1 MIRRGAGSYA
11 YRTPGPD
18 PGRVVLGGT
27 AESGVGFCAQVPMIF
42 EDFPGW
48 QSARGARAVGPR
60 PEPEAL
66 RSAYLELLKLCL
78 CDLGGTSTASVGK
91 TDDGGVMSR
100 ELTGEDLR
108 LRAAGM
114 DWPLQGL
121 TMVGLNRLDDLE
133 WCVEGVV
140 REDVEG
146 DLIEAG
152 AWRGGASILMRATLD
167 SLGAEDRTVCVAD
180 SFQGFPMPD
189 DTQHLNAVHFLA
201 VPLEE
206 VKANFA
212 RFGIERGVRFVPG
225 FFEDT
230 MASLSDGRWS
240 IVRLDGDTYEA
251 TWLTLQSLYPGLSA
265 GGYLIVDDY
274 GALDEC
280 RRAVDEF
287 RRHHGLTEPLE
298 KVDWTCVRW
307 RRESEAPIEKVELP
321 RAGCRVNGPGP
332 VEAVTRPEGIRVPT
346 ERELELARELA
357 GLRERI
363 AAAQEEIDRLQGS
376 LLAGPKAWFRRK
388 LQAGGCPR

>member
-1 MIRRGAGSYA
+1 
-11 YRTPGPD
+11 
-18 PGRVVLGGT
+18 
-27 AESGVGFCAQVPMIF
+27 MIF

-48 QSARGARAVGPR
+48 QAARAARAVGPR
-60 PEPEAL
+60 PEPKAL

-78 CDLGGTSTASVGK
+78 CDLGGASTASVGK
-91 TDDGGVMSR
+91 TDDGGVISR

-114 DWPLQGL
+114 DWPLHGL
-121 TMVGLNRLDDLE
+121 TMVGLNRLDDLQA
-133 WCVEGVV
+133 CVETVV

-167 SLGAEDRTVCVAD
+167 SLGADDRTVWVAD

-189 DTQHLNAVHFLA
+189 EAEQLNVVHFLA

-230 MASLSDGRWS
+230 MAGLSEGSWS

-251 TWLTLQSLYPGLSA
+251 TWLTLQSLYPGLA
-265 GGYLIVDDY
+265 VGGYLIVDDY
-274 GALDEC
+274 GALEEC

-287 RRHHGLTEPLE
+287 RSRHSLTEPLD

-307 RRESEAPIEKVELP
+307 RRESDAPIEEVKAP
-321 RAGCRVNGPGP
+321 RGGRRANGRGP
-332 VEAVTRPEGIRVPT
+332 VEAFTRPRSVRVPT
-346 ERELELARELA
+346 DRELELTRELG

-363 AAAQEEIDRLQGS
+363 TAAQEEIDRLHGS
-376 LLAGPKAWFRRK
+376 PLAGPKAWLRRK
-388 LQAGGCPR
+388 LEGGGWSR

>member
-1 MIRRGAGSYA
+1 LDA
-11 YRTPGPD
+11 D
-18 PGRVVLGGT
+18 RVALGGT
-27 AESGVGFCAQVPMIF
+27 LETGHGVSTQAAMIF

-48 QSARGARAVGPR
+48 QAARAARAVGPQ
-60 PEPEAL
+60 PGSAAL
-66 RSAYLELLKLCL
+66 RSAYLGVLKLCL

-91 TDDGGVMSR
+91 TEDGRVMSR
-100 ELTGEDLR
+100 QLTGEELR

-121 TMVGLNRLDDLE
+121 TMVGLNRLDDLQS
-133 WCVEGVV
+133 CVEAVV
-140 REDVEG
+140 RDNVEG

-167 SLGAEDRTVCVAD
+167 SLGADDRTVCVAD

-189 DTQHLNAVHFLA
+189 DQEGLNVVHFLS

-225 FFEDT
+225 FFEET
-230 MASLSDGRWS
+230 MAGLSDGRWA

-251 TWLTLQSLYPGLSA
+251 TWLTLQSLYPGLVP

-274 GALDEC
+274 GALEEC

-287 RRHHGLTEPLE
+287 RAHHSLSEPLE

-307 RRESEAPIEKVELP
+307 RRQSAAPIEDLKAPGAGP
-321 RAGCRVNGPGP
+321 RSNGRGP
-332 VEAVTRPEGIRVPT
+332 VEGVTRPRNLRVPT
-346 ERELELARELA
+346 EDELELVRENA
-357 GLRERI
+357 TLREQF
-363 AAAQEEIDRLQGS
+363 AAAKTEIDRLHGS
-376 LLAGPKAWFRRK
+376 PFAGPKTWLGHKLRSRRSS
-388 LQAGGCPR
+388 A